1 MTLTTD
7 ELRKRE
13 FLHCYHDQMGNKVAA
28 CKILSIKPTTV
39 TSWRNSDEIFA
50 EAMDQVESSILL
62 EVEDITTK
70 AAGEKED
77 MLVDF
82 SSAKK
87 TGYAAVPLPASI
99 AKMNAFLNV
108 YPQVGWDVR
117 EAANVIGVSHQT
129 VSRWRRV
136 YPTFAE
142 ALERCTDQAIDYAES
157 RMFKLMEAE
166 DRVAALMIMFYLKTK
181 GKKRGYVEGGRDH
194 DEIPAELQSKETQ
207 DAIVNAAK
215 KALTAPAITVVAE
228 EDDHAEVVNVSQ

>member
-1 MTLTTD
+1 MDLTTE

-28 CKILSIKPTTV
+28 CKILSINPTTIS
-39 TSWRNSDEIFA
+39 SWRNSDEIFA
-50 EAMDQVESSILL
+50 EAMDQVESSILF
-62 EVEDITTK
+62 EIEDVTNK

-87 TGYAAVPLPASI
+87 TEYAAIPLPQSI

-108 YPQVGWDVR
+108 YPQVGWDVK
-117 EAANVIGVSHQT
+117 EAAHVIGVNHST
-129 VSRWRRV
+129 VSRWRRT

-157 RMFKLMEAE
+157 RMFKLMEAD
-166 DRVAALMIMFYLKTK
+166 DRVAALMVMFYLKTK
-181 GKKRGYVEGGRDH
+181 GKKRGYIEGGRDH
-194 DEIPAELQSKETQ
+194 DEIPVELQSKETQ

-215 KALTAPAITVVAE
+215 KALTAPSITIVAE
-228 EDDHAEVVNVSQ
+228 DDDQSEAIDVS